1 MIFRSDINGLRAI
14 AVLAVMLFHFGIVG
28 VQGGFVGVDVFFV
41 ISGYL
46 MTSII
51 FRGIER
57 QQFSL
62 LGFYL
67 DRGRRIIPAL
77 ALLCLAVLVMG
88 WFLLLPADYMT
99 LARHAISSMTFSS
112 NVRYFHEAGYFDTSS
127 HGNWLLHTWSLSVE
141 WQFYLLYPVV
151 ILALRKY
158 VKVGWIRW
166 GLAIATLLSF
176 ALSVYVS
183 TRWSSAAFYLLPT
196 RAWEMLTGALIFL
209 FPIKQLS
216 KPYQFA
222 MELVGLGLIVLSI
235 GIFTSHN
242 IWPGFLAIVPVV
254 GTALVIM
261 SSRTNSY
268 ITGNPV
274 AQFVGKTSYSVY
286 LWHWP
291 LVVALN
297 YFGKE
302 DQTTWLVAGVGVSI
316 LAGYL
321 SFTWVEKPTR
331 SLGIQNNKLKP
342 MYQKTSL
349 ILLLMIIAVAGVGSL
364 IRSQEGFKGGIRAVN
379 HDEKALFVAE
389 YDELHA
395 YGLYNA
401 YRLECDFYDLELKK
415 SKTEIDRSCT
425 HLPHQKVIFL
435 WGDSHAQALSLG
447 LRELFSQTNIVAQ
460 VATSGCRPSLGQQ
473 LVNAMIDNNCDHSNQ
488 YARQQIARLKPEVVV
503 MAQAEAHE
511 QTNWDEIARYL
522 HAKGVSQ
529 VVLVGPMTNWRPSLP
544 IVVTRAHWQDDSPY
558 VKHGLDNA
566 VFATNA
572 ILKDKYQHSKTINY
586 VSLID
591 VLCQQKEGCIGVL
604 PDKKGL
610 LVVDYGHLSPSGS
623 IYVAKRIL
631 AQRLKQ
637 LVPNLSQKD

>member
-302 DQTTWLVAGVGVSI
+302 DQTTWLVAGVGVSF

-379 HDEKALFVAE
+379 HDEKALC
-389 YDELHA
+389 
-395 YGLYNA
+395 G
-401 YRLECDFYDLELKK
+401 
-415 SKTEIDRSCT
+415 
-425 HLPHQKVIFL
+425 
-435 WGDSHAQALSLG
+435 
-447 LRELFSQTNIVAQ
+447 
-460 VATSGCRPSLGQQ
+460 
-473 LVNAMIDNNCDHSNQ
+473 
-488 YARQQIARLKPEVVV
+488 
-503 MAQAEAHE
+503 
-511 QTNWDEIARYL
+511 
-522 HAKGVSQ
+522 
-529 VVLVGPMTNWRPSLP
+529 
-544 IVVTRAHWQDDSPY
+544 
-558 VKHGLDNA
+558 
-566 VFATNA
+566 
-572 ILKDKYQHSKTINY
+572 
-586 VSLID
+586 
-591 VLCQQKEGCIGVL
+591 
-604 PDKKGL
+604 
-610 LVVDYGHLSPSGS
+610 
-623 IYVAKRIL
+623 
-631 AQRLKQ
+631 
-637 LVPNLSQKD
+637 